1 MVRTTGTLG
10 QRVELLKLGST
21 GPTTTLHA
29 SQLAPYLGAYQEPDA
44 VGDGD
49 QGDVEVEPA

>member
-49 QGDVEVEPA
+49 QGDVGVEPA